1 MSKVRSCLL
10 SHWTVTP
17 PVKSAAQIEAEK
29 HLLCI
34 PWFRGR
40 FLSSSLIPFNRWI
53 LFGAAF
59 LSQFCCGSLYA
70 WSIYN
75 VPMDLYIYNNPTEGK
90 AVYAFYLACVLLGSA
105 ATIVG
110 PWLERHGPQRGLV
123 LGTTCFL
130 TGYIVATIS
139 LSYKSMLGV
148 YLGYGVISGFGIGVN
163 YITPAS
169 ALIKWF
175 PDMRGT
181 AAGFAV
187 GGFGASSILWS
198 KVYLPAIDAFGLP
211 SSFLFLGCLMSLVM
225 YTCAI
230 IMRTPPPG
238 YTVGGV
244 NIHGVHVET
253 DDDLEC
259 ELRPFHPHDNDDDDS
274 GGDEKGDEKGD
285 EHGDVPHVQLCT
297 PRRAPALDPPTGDDN
312 VDDTTRVISHQVWLK
327 QVQSATILD
336 SLCSVDF
343 VGIHLALFGN
353 IVFGLTVI
361 SRLSSMAQTIFHR
374 SPTEASTLVSLNGI
388 FTCTGQIA
396 VPMVSDLLVRKCHVR
411 PPLARKLVY
420 LTASTTQVII
430 MLTLPTVLRQQL
442 YTVFRVQVWLLM
454 ICYGGAF
461 GTVAAFLT
469 DMFGA
474 HNIGALHGCGLTAW
488 SLAGLVGGLGFT
500 LNYNHLVHVKHYVPV
515 EAFIENMHW
524 VLGLVLLGLVA
535 VSAVRTNHH
544 DRFAPKYQYSLC
556 GKSVIR
562 FSRVAP
568 TA

>member
-1 MSKVRSCLL
+1 MSTIRSCLL
-10 SHWTVTP
+10 RHWTVTP
-17 PVKSAAQIEAEK
+17 PIKSPQQIQAEK
-29 HLLCI
+29 DLFCI
-34 PWFRGR
+34 PWFGGR

-75 VPMDLYIYNNPTEGK
+75 APIDTYIYNNPIEGK
-90 AVYAFYLACVLLGSA
+90 AVYAFYLACVLVGSA
-105 ATIVG
+105 ATLVG

-130 TGYIVATIS
+130 MGYVVATVS

-198 KVYLPAIDAFGLP
+198 KVYLPAIDTFGLP

-225 YTCAI
+225 FMCAI
-230 IMRTPPPG
+230 VMRTPPPG

-253 DDDLEC
+253 DDDVDC
-259 ELRPFHPHDNDDDDS
+259 EMQVFPQHVNKDNLDS
-274 GGDEKGDEKGD
+274 L
-285 EHGDVPHVQLCT
+285 HHVELCT
-297 PRRAPALDPPTGDDN
+297 PIAPDLEP
-312 VDDTTRVISHQVWLK
+312 VQEMDDTTRVTSHQVWLK
-327 QVQSATILD
+327 QVQSATVLD

-353 IVFGLTVI
+353 IVFGLTII

-374 SPTEASTLVSLNGI
+374 TPTEASTLVSLNGI
-388 FTCTGQIA
+388 FTCTGQIV
-396 VPMVSDLLVRKCHVR
+396 VPMLSDVLVRTCRVR
-411 PPLARKLVY
+411 PPLARKLVF
-420 LTASTTQVII
+420 LMASTIQII
-430 MLTLPTVLRQQL
+430 IILTLPTVLRHQL

-500 LNYNHLVHVKHYVPV
+500 LNYNHLVHESHYVPV
-515 EAFIENMHW
+515 EAFIENIHW
-524 VLGLVLLGLVA
+524 ILGLVVLGLVA
-535 VSAVRTNHH
+535 VSVVRTNHH
-544 DRFAPKYQYSLC
+544 DRFATRYQFSLC
-556 GKSVIR
+556 GKLVIR
-562 FSRVAP
+562 FGQATSK
-568 TA
+568 